1 MLIIYLSR
9 EYNMDEIALLG
20 KENYSAGWGFQQI
33 GKFMELLR
41 RMPMGYSYPHHMF
54 TWRST

>member
-1 MLIIYLSR
+1 
-9 EYNMDEIALLG
+9 MDEIALLG